1 MCHSSW
7 GGSARIAI
15 ELSVELTRRGHRV
28 HLFSRTTPFGAWEY
42 PASGPIL
49 HRTAPDHAAGPH
61 PASQYVDWPAPE
73 IEAYRS
79 VVLRVAAEESL
90 DILHFHYAFPF
101 AFVAAD
107 VAEALGRAAPP
118 RVGTLHG
125 TDVSVHGRDPGK
137 GPRVREALRGLDA
150 LTTVSRSH
158 ARLAVEVFGLS
169 APPVVIPNFVD
180 LSRFRP
186 RDRASTAREAAGLGG
201 PGGRPPA
208 KIAHISNF
216 RAVKDTGSA
225 VQIFRGI
232 RERIPAELWLI
243 GDGEEMEKV
252 RATARQ
258 EDVEGDIRFLG
269 LRRDVAPILA
279 RADLLLVTSLSESFC
294 LAALEAMACGVPVL
308 ATSVGGLPEVVID
321 GRTGF
326 LFAVGDHASAVGA
339 AVGLLADPAGHRAM
353 RKAAAAHAR
362 EFGRE
367 RIVPAYED
375 VYRRVLNRRR
385 PGPQGG
391 IP

>member
-28 HLFSRTTPFGAWEY
+28 HLFSRTTPFGAWDY

-49 HRTAPDHAAGPH
+49 HRTAPDHQVGPH

-90 DILHFHYAFPF
+90 EILHFHYAFPF
-101 AFVAAD
+101 ALVAAD
-107 VAEALGRAAPP
+107 VADALGPAAPP
-118 RVGTLHG
+118 RLGTFHG
-125 TDVSVHGRDPGK
+125 TDVSVHGRDPVK
-137 GPRVREALRGLDA
+137 GPRVRDALRGVDA

-186 RDRASTAREAAGLGG
+186 RNRASRVEEPPGDDH
-201 PGGRPPA
+201 PGGRSPA

-216 RAVKDTGSA
+216 RPVKDTGSA

-252 RATARQ
+252 RAIARR
-258 EDVEGDIRFLG
+258 EDVERDVRFLG

-308 ATSVGGLPEVVID
+308 ATSVGGLPEVVVD

-339 AVGLLADPAGHRAM
+339 AVGLLADPAGHSAM

-367 RIVPAYED
+367 QVVTIYED
-375 VYRRVLNRRR
+375 VYRRLLSRRR

-391 IP
+391 TP